1 MDRKNELE
9 EKKKKLA
16 QMRKAKEEQQQHTLR
31 QISSTP
37 SLTNTPEAL
46 NVDPDKIL
54 LELGITT
61 PVVTSNTT
69 LNNNSSANDSTM
81 TTPNLQHQFTGQS
94 KSIIRNKKQ
103 AKLTMNQVNV
113 IDIPPKENVSYSKE
127 TQTPSTDIVLDKDA
141 KPLDYYVL
149 TYDNNDDDETGS
161 LDGVST
167 STGGGTSTQTN
178 NKTKKNKNRTSN
190 TNTDNDKNEQ
200 ENDDTDKSVDQKTKV
215 EISDEERQRLL
226 DSDDF
231 MNFFMRNTRI
241 LEKALDQD
249 DIFFEYG
256 ASKKAETVEPG
267 QAFKLSREF
276 SDDRWRN
283 RIVTWLDWSPHY
295 PELLLASYEDSSL
308 DSDGVAL
315 VWNTKF
321 KSSSP
326 EYIFNCSSWVT
337 SCCFA
342 KFHPNLVIAGTYS
355 GQIVMWDNR
364 SNKRTPIQRSSLSA
378 ASHTHPIHCIQVVG
392 SQNAHNLISIS
403 NDGKLC
409 SWTLDNMNTPQETL
423 ELQCKQARHVAV
435 TTMGFRPGD
444 VNNFIVGSEEGP
456 VYTATRHGNKS
467 GINEFFE
474 GHFGPVTGL
483 SCHHMPGP
491 IDFSHIFL
499 TTSFDWTV
507 KLWNLKEPGKPLYSF
522 ENNSDYVYDVQWS
535 PINPALFA
543 TVDGTGRLDLWNLI
557 NDSEVPTAS
566 LMVDGTP
573 ALNKVRWSNS
583 GNQIAVGDDQG
594 KISLFDINESYANPR
609 ADDWTKFVRVL
620 QDLKQSSNEMN
631 ESVNP
636 ASTNM
641 TSNTPVGSSSISNTN
656 LIVNSSLGNTPTG
669 SSPSVKSESNF
680 DYRTGFVSPPS
691 ITQAFMS
698 QLKTAPQTPK

>member
-1 MDRKNELE
+1 
-9 EKKKKLA
+9 
-16 QMRKAKEEQQQHTLR
+16 
-31 QISSTP
+31 
-37 SLTNTPEAL
+37 L
-46 NVDPDKIL
+46 N
-54 LELGITT
+54 
-61 PVVTSNTT
+61 
-69 LNNNSSANDSTM
+69 
-81 TTPNLQHQFTGQS
+81 
-94 KSIIRNKKQ
+94 
-103 AKLTMNQVNV
+103 
-113 IDIPPKENVSYSKE
+113 
-127 TQTPSTDIVLDKDA
+127 
-141 KPLDYYVL
+141 
-149 TYDNNDDDETGS
+149 
-161 LDGVST
+161 
-167 STGGGTSTQTN
+167 
-178 NKTKKNKNRTSN
+178 
-190 TNTDNDKNEQ
+190 
-200 ENDDTDKSVDQKTKV
+200 
-215 EISDEERQRLL
+215 
-226 DSDDF
+226 
-231 MNFFMRNTRI
+231 
-241 LEKALDQD
+241 
-249 DIFFEYG
+249 
-256 ASKKAETVEPG
+256 
-267 QAFKLSREF
+267 REF

-308 DSDGVAL
+308 DPDGVAL
-315 VWNTKF
+315 VWNSKF
-321 KSSSP
+321 KSTSP

-499 TTSFDWTV
+499 TSSFDWTV

-566 LMVDGTP
+566 LVLDGTP
-573 ALNKVRWSNS
+573 ALNKVRWTQG

-594 KISLFDINESYANPR
+594 KISLFDVNEQYANPR

-620 QDLKQSSNEMN
+620 QDLKQSSVEMN
-631 ESVNP
+631 ESVNS
-636 ASTNM
+636 STSTSNLS
-641 TSNTPVGSSSISNTN
+641 SNTPVGQ
-656 LIVNSSLGNTPTG
+656 SSLGSTMNSNTIGNTPILPT
-669 SSPSVKSESNF
+669 VKNEPNF
-680 DYRTGFVSPPS
+680 EYRSGFVSPPS

-698 QLKTAPQTPK
+698 QLKTTPQTPK